1 MTVVADYSVV
11 TPEWLTATA
20 GRLLAEAAADV
31 ERIEALDDDDLTF
44 ESTVGAIDALL
55 DIVFRADG
63 GLSFLGHVHPDEAV
77 RTAAQAAEREQSKF
91 VIDTWGRPA
100 LYSRI
105 AVYADSADGRA
116 LTGERAKL
124 LADTLVRFREAGH
137 QLAPEAK
144 DELGR
149 LSKRAVELSSE
160 FSANLGAITSHLD
173 VPRAELSGMPEAWL
187 DSLGPGDE
195 PGTVR
200 VTSAYPHVFPLLESA
215 TSRRWREAVA
225 VMHLSRAVDVNRPL
239 LEEQLVVRQ
248 RMAVLFGEASWAHH
262 RLHPRMARTPETVEA
277 FYADLLPRL
286 AVPGERER
294 AILQAMLEA
303 DIASG
308 DADGDPVLGDHDWR
322 YYDGRL
328 RQSQHGVDPWVVA
341 EHFPFD
347 AVLAGLLDLTAEM
360 FGIVYEPVE
369 LSTWHPD
376 VQGLRIRDAGSGR
389 EIATVHLDLFPREGK
404 FSHAAAFEIVT
415 GRLLPDGTYRH
426 PVTAMVTNFTAPTAD
441 APSLLTHLEVI
452 TFFHEW
458 GHVLHMSL
466 SEARFAQ
473 HAGART
479 EWDFVEA
486 PSQILEHWA
495 WDPDVLA
502 RFARH
507 HVTGEPLP
515 KDLLAGMIAARNLD
529 EALRSLRQVALGV
542 MDQRLHGPDQ
552 PVDLE
557 AVLDEGDRIALVR
570 RRPGTFFL
578 AQFGHTMGGYDA
590 AYYGYLWSE
599 VYGADM
605 FSVFEENGVTN
616 PEIGRRYRTAILA
629 KGGSEDGMSLL
640 RGFLGRDPRQDA
652 FLAGKGLVDPA

>member
-1 MTVVADYSVV
+1 MTVVSDYSVV
-11 TPEWLTATA
+11 TPEWLTSTA
-20 GRLLAEAAADV
+20 ASMLAEAGSEV
-31 ERIEALDDDDLTF
+31 ERIEALADAELTF
-44 ESTVGAIDALL
+44 ESTVGAIDALM

-77 RTAAQAAEREQSKF
+77 RTAAQAAEQDQSKF
-91 VIDTWGRPA
+91 AIDTWGRA
-100 LYSRI
+100 DLYSRI
-105 AVYADSADGRA
+105 AAYADSADGRA
-116 LTGERAKL
+116 LTGDRAKL

-160 FSANLGAITSHLD
+160 FAANLGAITAHVD
-173 VPRAELSGMPEAWL
+173 IPRGELTGMPDAWL
-187 DSLGPGDE
+187 DSLEPGDE

-200 VTSAYPHVFPLLESA
+200 VTSAYPHVWPLLDSA
-215 TSRRWREAVA
+215 TSRRWRAAVTA
-225 VMHLSRAVDVNRPL
+225 MHHSRAVDVNRPL
-239 LEEQLVVRQ
+239 LEEQLLVRKQ
-248 RMAVLFGEASWAHH
+248 MATLFGEPSWAHH

-277 FYADLLPRL
+277 FYADLTPRL
-286 AVPGERER
+286 TVPGEAER
-294 AILQAMLEA
+294 AVLQAMLEA
-303 DIASG
+303 DIAAG
-308 DADGDPVLGDHDWR
+308 AADGEPVLGDHDWR
-322 YYDGRL
+322 YYDTRL
-328 RQSQHGVDPWVVA
+328 RQELHGVDPWVVA
-341 EHFPFD
+341 EHFPLD
-347 AVLAGLLDLTAEM
+347 AVLTGLLDLTAEM

-376 VQGLRIRDAGSGR
+376 VRGLRIVDAASGQ
-389 EIATVHLDLFPREGK
+389 EIATVHVDLFPRDGK

-415 GRLLPDGTYRH
+415 GRLMPDGTYRQ
-426 PVTAMVTNFTAPTAD
+426 PITAMVTNFTAPTAD
-441 APSLLTHLEVI
+441 SPSLLTHGEVV

-466 SEARFAQ
+466 SQARFAQ

-495 WDPDVLA
+495 WDPGVLS

-507 HVTGEPLP
+507 YRTGEPLP
-515 KDLLAGMIAARNLD
+515 DDLLAGMVAARNLD
-529 EALRSLRQVALGV
+529 EALRSLRQVSLGV
-542 MDQRLHGPDQ
+542 MDQRLHGAEQ
-552 PVDLE
+552 PVDTE
-557 AVLDEGDRIALVR
+557 AVLDEGDRVALMPR
-570 RRPGTFFL
+570 SPGTWFL

-599 VYGADM
+599 VYGDDM
-605 FSVFEENGVTN
+605 FSVFAENGVTN

-640 RGFLGRDPRQDA
+640 RGFLGREPRQDA
-652 FLAGKGLVDPA
+652 FLQGKGLTAM

>member
-1 MTVVADYSVV
+1 MTVVTDYSVV
-11 TPEWLTATA
+11 TPAWLTSTA
-20 GRLLAEAAADV
+20 ASMLEEAAAEV
-31 ERIEALDDDDLTF
+31 ERIEALTDAELTF

-77 RTAAQAAEREQSKF
+77 RTAAQAAEQDQSKF
-91 VIDTWGRPA
+91 AIDTWGRA
-100 LYSRI
+100 ELYSRI
-105 AVYADSADGRA
+105 AAYAGSADGRA
-116 LTGERAKL
+116 LTGDRAKL

-160 FSANLGAITSHLD
+160 FSANLGAITAHVD
-173 VPRAELSGMPEAWL
+173 IPRDELTGMPDAWL
-187 DSLGPGDE
+187 DSLEPGGE

-215 TSRRWREAVA
+215 TSRRWREAVT

-248 RMAVLFGEASWAHH
+248 QMATLFGERSWAHH

-277 FYADLLPRL
+277 FYADLTPRL
-286 AVPGERER
+286 TVPGEAER
-294 AILQAMLEA
+294 AVLQGMLEA
-303 DIASG
+303 DIAAG
-308 DADGDPVLGDHDWR
+308 AADGEPVLGDHDWR
-322 YYDGRL
+322 YYDNRL
-328 RQSQHGVDPWVVA
+328 RQQLHGVDPWVVA
-341 EHFPFD
+341 EHFPLD
-347 AVLAGLLDLTAEM
+347 AVLSGLLDLTAEM
-360 FGIVYEPVE
+360 FGIRYEPVE

-376 VQGLRIRDAGSGR
+376 VRGLRIIDAASGQ
-389 EIATVHLDLFPREGK
+389 EIATVHVDLFPRDGK

-426 PVTAMVTNFTAPTAD
+426 PITAMVTNFTAPTAD
-441 APSLLTHLEVI
+441 IPSLLTHGEVV
-452 TFFHEW
+452 TLFHEW

-495 WDPDVLA
+495 WDPSVLS

-507 HVTGEPLP
+507 YRTGEPLP
-515 KDLLAGMIAARNLD
+515 DDLLAGMVAARSLD

-542 MDQRLHGPDQ
+542 MDQRLHGPEQ
-552 PVDLE
+552 PVDTG
-557 AVLDEGDRIALVR
+557 AVLAEGERVALMPR
-570 RRPGTFFL
+570 NPGTWFL

-599 VYGADM
+599 VYGDDM
-605 FSVFEENGVTN
+605 FSVFAEEGVTN
-616 PEIGRRYRTAILA
+616 PAVGRRYREAILA
-629 KGGSEDGMSLL
+629 KGGSEDGMTLL

-652 FLAGKGLVDPA
+652 FLAGKGLTP